1 MVEGQKRVRS
11 DGRIGETRMRSETG
25 KAKKI
30 VSAAR
35 AVKAITTLAIV
46 VVPVAATVGAIV
58 GYGAYSLVKQLKQRS
73 SMTRPREG

>member
-1 MVEGQKRVRS
+1 MGRS
-11 DGRIGETRMRSETG
+11 AGGT
-25 KAKKI
+25 KKL

-35 AVKAITTLAIV
+35 AVKAITTLAVV

-73 SMTRPREG
+73 SMVRPRKG

>member
-1 MVEGQKRVRS
+1 MVEEHERRVPAGGIS
-11 DGRIGETRMRSETG
+11 GTRMGSRMG

-35 AVKAITTLAIV
+35 AFRVVTTLVIV

-58 GYGAYSLVKQLKQRS
+58 GYGAYPLVKQLKRRS
-73 SMTRPREG
+73 SAVRPREG